1 MINKTDMETRR
12 IEHTNTLTEKPERV
26 FAILHTPSAIRAWW
40 GASRV
45 IVLPYEKGVWA
56 AVWGNEEDAPD
67 YLAASTIRV
76 FDPLRRLVLGIVRKC
91 TEQDMDDLRAVAEA
105 TVRTV

>member
-12 IEHTNTLTEKPERV
+12 IEHTNTRTEKPERV

-45 IVLPYEKGVWA
+45 IVLPHEKGVWA
-56 AVWGNEEDAPD
+56 AVWGNENEFYRACEKGGHDTFAAISR
-67 YLAASTIRV
+67 YLNS
-76 FDPLRRLVLGIVRKC
+76 
-91 TEQDMDDLRAVAEA
+91 Q
-105 TVRTV
+105 